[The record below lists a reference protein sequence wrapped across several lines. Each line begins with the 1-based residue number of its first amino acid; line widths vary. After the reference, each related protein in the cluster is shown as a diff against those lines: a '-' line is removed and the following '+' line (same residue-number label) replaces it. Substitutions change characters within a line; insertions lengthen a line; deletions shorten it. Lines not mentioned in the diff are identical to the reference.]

1 MDSPGDTPGNG
12 TLTTASHTLS
22 VATSLYTPPEFSSLP
37 PELCRI
43 VFSYLFNKA
52 LARCTRV
59 SKSWNNLC
67 TPILWREL
75 SIVKPHHRWCFA
87 TKVARQAVVK
97 NGEHVRELTLHYLS
111 LLDLF
116 ATPQNDTLPN
126 ICRYMV
132 HCTNL
137 RTVYIS
143 TVKASEYFE
152 VEGVD
157 AMVIELLEHN
167 PLLQSLTIAYRRFSK
182 QLVQKLTESLAPS
195 LRNIYLASM
204 ACPSGG
210 KYLLENLPETIQT
223 VSMGIWPEDDDK
235 DYVHPQNTGELRP
248 HHSLESV
255 LINGPFDGYQEYV
268 LFPFLGSCSESL
280 KEFNCPDS
288 VCYYNERIRGALA
301 KLGTP
306 FDTLH
311 IGELPQGYE
320 STDAEIAQVISSN
333 PQLISIDIH
342 RCDAGELTTVAILNN
357 ISNLGYLN
365 VQCCWGLSSSL
376 LNSILCAA
384 RNLKS
389 IIFMDQS
396 FNGDEIVVLHA
407 HDVVASEWACTSLEE
422 FYGMIDVPRPIDMGE
437 LGDENDVLITIED
450 SRRLQQGV
458 YRQLA
463 RLTKLQYLNLGQVC
477 CPQYQGDVDN
487 VVQTDCL
494 EMSLES
500 GVEELASLKELRLL
514 NVSNMDQ
521 RITRAERQW
530 MDSVWPDLVLRTR
543 KYPLDHE
550 ESGEEDNDS
559 DGEGG
564 GSDEG
569 DDSAGEGDNDL
580 EEDEDDWSEDNGHWD
595 EENEEEQVSDED
607 IEQIV
612 TQYNES
618 EAISVEGDQ
627 AEQGETH

>member
-1 MDSPGDTPGNG
+1 MDSAGDTPDTG

-22 VATSLYTPPEFSSLP
+22 GTTSLYSPPEFSSLP

-43 VFSYLFNKA
+43 IFSYLFKKA
-52 LARCTRV
+52 LARCARV
-59 SKSWNNLC
+59 SKSWNNIC

-75 SIVKPHHRWCFA
+75 SIVEPLHRLYFA
-87 TKVARQAVVK
+87 TEVARQAVVK

-116 ATPQNDTLPN
+116 ATPQNDTSPN
-126 ICRYMV
+126 IRRYMV

-143 TVKASEYFE
+143 TLNASEYFE

-157 AMVIELLEHN
+157 AMVIALLKHN
-167 PLLQSLTIAYRRFSK
+167 PLLQALTIAYRRFSK
-182 QLVQKLTESLAPS
+182 HLVHKLTESLAPS
-195 LRNIYLASM
+195 LRNIDLASM
-204 ACPSGG
+204 VCPSGG
-210 KYLLENLPETIQT
+210 KYLLENLPETIQK

-235 DYVHPQNTGELRP
+235 DYVHSQNTGELRP

-280 KEFNCPDS
+280 KEFNCPHS
-288 VCYYNERIRGALA
+288 VCYCNERIRGALA

-311 IGELPQGYE
+311 IGEFPQGYQ
-320 STDAEIAQVISSN
+320 SADAEIAQVISSN

-342 RCDAGELTTVAILNN
+342 RSDAGELTTAAILSN

-365 VQCCWGLSSSL
+365 VQCCWGLSSSI

-389 IIFMDQS
+389 IIFMDQTFS
-396 FNGDEIVVLHA
+396 GGESVVLHA

-422 FYGMIDVPRPIDMGE
+422 FYGMIDVPRPIDVDE
-437 LGDENDVLITIED
+437 LGGENDVLITIED

-463 RLTKLQYLNLGQVC
+463 RLTKLQYLSLGQIC
-477 CPQYQGDVDN
+477 CSQYQGEVYN

-500 GVEELASLKELRLL
+500 GVGELASLKELRFL
-514 NVSNMDQ
+514 NVSNMDL

-530 MDSVWPDLVLRTR
+530 MDTVWPDLVLRTR
-543 KYPLDHE
+543 KYPLDYE
-550 ESGEEDNDS
+550 ESDEEDYTS
-559 DGEGG
+559 DEEDDNSDEGDD

-569 DDSAGEGDNDL
+569 DDSSGEGDNDL
-580 EEDEDDWSEDNGHWD
+580 EEEEDDWSEDDGDWE
-595 EENEEEQVSDED
+595 EENEGEQVNDED
-607 IEQIV
+607 IE
-612 TQYNES
+612 
-618 EAISVEGDQ
+618 
-627 AEQGETH
+627 